1 MAITLGSVELS
12 DVEVTDGIG
21 RGDVAAA
28 ARLWVR
34 HWPTALDAAREYVA
48 PEEVPGLAAEALI
61 GTIAAIAVG
70 RGPRENLTAFVTSAV
85 AELAEG
91 EEPPSSSTGEV
102 PPPVFVSRL
111 MTSAFE
117 ALPAS
122 DQDVLRLTATGE
134 LTDQETATALDL
146 PLAMA
151 VDARRG
157 SLTALQRDYL
167 AVHTEEAEPGPCD
180 GAHAELA
187 AAVHRSAPLDGATWV
202 HLSECAWC
210 TEAFHELAFSSIAL
224 DALVDPAVFAATDAG
239 LETAVIPA
247 VAIPGLHESAPATAP
262 ATGPETGPASGAA
275 SEPDDALLAP
285 AAGVAD
291 PTDPAD
297 LSTDPAEQPNRRRRG
312 ALIAAGAVAASAV
325 LVVAVLAAT
334 GTEAPD
340 APLTAAQTEETQSAD
355 LLPDSFD
362 SVAPPVLEDEDPTP
376 TLTPGTPSTPP
387 SPAPSASPAAPAAP
401 PTTTAAT
408 PQAPATTAAPKPTP
422 KPSPTTSAPKPTPD
436 PEPTTSPTPTPTE
449 PACTGWERLFGL
461 C

>member
-247 VAIPGLHESAPATAP
+247 VAIPGLHESAPA
-262 ATGPETGPASGAA
+262 SGSAA
-275 SEPDDALLAP
+275 EPDDALLAP
-285 AAGVAD
+285 AAGVA
-291 PTDPAD
+291 DPAD

-355 LLPDSFD
+355 VLPDSFD

-408 PQAPATTAAPKPTP
+408 PQAPATTSASKPTP
-422 KPSPTTSAPKPTPD
+422 KPSPTASSPDPTPE
-436 PEPTTSPTPTPTE
+436 PEPTTSPSPSPTPT
-449 PACTGWERLFGL
+449 CNGFQKLFGL